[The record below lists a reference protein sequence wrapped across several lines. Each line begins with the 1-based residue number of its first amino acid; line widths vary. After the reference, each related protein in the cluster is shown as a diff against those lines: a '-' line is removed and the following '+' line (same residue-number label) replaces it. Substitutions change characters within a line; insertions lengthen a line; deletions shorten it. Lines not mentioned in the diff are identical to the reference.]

1 MPLASSLPKITSY
14 DVIWRGKNENNEVC
28 WKFTPKI
35 AKEIHDFRLTFNT
48 IFYSSKNYRTVPNK
62 RVATDELK

>member
-1 MPLASSLPKITSY
+1 MSY

-48 IFYSSKNYRTVPNK
+48 ISILQKNYRTVPNK

>member
-1 MPLASSLPKITSY
+1 MS
-14 DVIWRGKNENNEVC
+14 NEVC